1 MYMSIRDVMSP
12 CGQAKREELQKSR
25 EGAIKK
31 HRNGHC
37 STTVVKKKSD
47 GKKQV
52 TRIGFVKGRLKEI
65 DCTDMWKRSCGTGAN
80 KKTVIV
86 A

>member
-12 CGQAKREELQKSR
+12 CGQAKREEFQKSI
-25 EGAIKK
+25 EGAIK
-31 HRNGHC
+31 NIGMDIVALQ
-37 STTVVKKKSD
+37 SLKKKSD

-52 TRIGFVKGRLKEI
+52 TRIGIVKGRLKEI